1 MMIKKIKGNFDSILR
16 TAESF
21 YEVSM
26 NIIDDKE
33 TFERYSIPFVVNS
46 MFAIELFIKALLT
59 YDDIDYT
66 KIHDLKKLF
75 DKISENRKR
84 RIKANYNDIEEFLQE
99 NYESFKWWRY
109 CFEYEPLGIS
119 IDEILNTLV
128 ALKKECDE
136 IKEGICND

>member
-33 TFERYSIPFVVNS
+33 TFEKYSIPFVVNS

-75 DKISENRKR
+75 DKISKNRKR
-84 RIKANYNDIEEFLQE
+84 HIKDSYNDIEEFLQE
-99 NYESFKWWRY
+99 NYESFIWWRY
-109 CFEYEPLGIS
+109 CFEYELLGIS
-119 IDEILNTLV
+119 IDEVLNTLM

>member
-1 MMIKKIKGNFDSILR
+1 MIKKIKGSFDSILR
-16 TAESF
+16 TAKSF

-33 TFERYSIPFVVNS
+33 TFEKYSISFVVNS

-84 RIKANYNDIEEFLQE
+84 RIKTNYNDIEEFLQE
-99 NYESFKWWRY
+99 NYESFIWWRY
-109 CFEYEPLGIS
+109 CFECKDLEIS
-119 IDEILNTLV
+119 IDEILNTLM

>member
-1 MMIKKIKGNFDSILR
+1 MIKKIKGNFDSILR

-26 NIIDDKE
+26 NIFNNKE
-33 TFERYSIPFVVNS
+33 NFEKYSVPFVANS
-46 MFAIELFIKALLT
+46 IFAIELFIKALLT
-59 YDDIDYT
+59 FENTNYDN
-66 KIHDLKKLF
+66 IHDLKKLF
-75 DKISENRKR
+75 DKISKNRKR
-84 RIKANYNDIEEFLQE
+84 RIKFNYNDIEEFLRE

>member
-1 MMIKKIKGNFDSILR
+1 MIKKIKGSFDSILR
-16 TAESF
+16 TAKSF

-33 TFERYSIPFVVNS
+33 TFEKYSIPFVVNS

-84 RIKANYNDIEEFLQE
+84 RIKTNYNDIEEFLQE
-99 NYESFKWWRY
+99 NYESFIWWRY
-109 CFEYEPLGIS
+109 CFECKDLEIS
-119 IDEILNTLV
+119 IDEILNTLM

>member
-1 MMIKKIKGNFDSILR
+1 
-16 TAESF
+16 
-21 YEVSM
+21 
-26 NIIDDKE
+26 
-33 TFERYSIPFVVNS
+33 

-84 RIKANYNDIEEFLQE
+84 RIKTNYNDIEEFLQE
-99 NYESFKWWRY
+99 NYESFIWWRY
-109 CFEYEPLGIS
+109 CFECKDLEIS
-119 IDEILNTLV
+119 IDEILNTLM

>member
-1 MMIKKIKGNFDSILR
+1 MIKKIKGSFDSILR
-16 TAESF
+16 TAKSF

-33 TFERYSIPFVVNS
+33 TFEKYSIPFVVNS

-84 RIKANYNDIEEFLQE
+84 RIKTNYNDIEEFLHE
-99 NYESFKWWRY
+99 NYESFIWWRY
-109 CFEYEPLGIS
+109 CFECKDLEIS
-119 IDEILNTLV
+119 IDEILNTLM

>member
-33 TFERYSIPFVVNS
+33 TFEKYSISFVVNS

-75 DKISENRKR
+75 DKISKNRKR
-84 RIKANYNDIEEFLQE
+84 HIKDSYNDIEEFLQE
-99 NYESFKWWRY
+99 NYESFIWWRY
-109 CFEYEPLGIS
+109 CFEYELLGIS
-119 IDEILNTLV
+119 IDEVLNTLV